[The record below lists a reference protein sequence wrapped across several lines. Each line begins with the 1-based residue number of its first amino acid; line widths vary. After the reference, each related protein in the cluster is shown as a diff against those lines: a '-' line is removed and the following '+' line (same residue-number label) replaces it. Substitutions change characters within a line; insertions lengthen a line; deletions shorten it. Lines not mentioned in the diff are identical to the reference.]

1 MQGKLRTAII
11 LAAGL
16 IAVTYSN
23 IGLNLIS
30 PAIAK
35 TTAEPAPA
43 TTDGDLL
50 TQAQA
55 IFGKLPASM
64 LGSEHD
70 TPAMIA
76 LGKQLYFEK
85 AISINKTQSCNSCHP
100 LDNKGAGADHLK
112 TGKGAKGKSGDR
124 NDPSTLNAGFQIAQF
139 WDGRA
144 ATLEDQAKG
153 PPLNPIE
160 MGMANGNAVAKR
172 LKQIG
177 HYPADFKKAFP
188 GQKNPVTFDNFAKAV
203 AAFERTLISR
213 GRLDRFIDG
222 DKQALNEQ
230 EMEGM
235 RTFIKIGCVQ
245 CHNGPNLGGTT
256 YQKLGMFHAYSNL
269 KDVGRFKITHVESDK
284 YFFKVA
290 SLRNVTLTAP
300 YFHDGEV
307 NSLAEA
313 VDKMAYMQ
321 LDKKLTDQEIKN
333 ILRFLTTLA
342 DEKIT
347 SASLLKTSADTTVW
361 VPPLTKDI
369 PQGEAGDLVR

>member
-1 MQGKLRTAII
+1 MQRKLRTSII

-16 IAVTYSN
+16 VAVTYSN
-23 IGLNLIS
+23 IGPNLIS
-30 PAIAK
+30 PAIAES
-35 TTAEPAPA
+35 TAAPAPA

-50 TQAQA
+50 TQAQS

-64 LGSEHD
+64 PGSERD

-76 LGKQLYFEK
+76 LGKKLYFEK

-100 LDNKGAGADHLK
+100 LDSKSAGADHLK
-112 TGKGAKGKSGDR
+112 TGKGAEGKSGDR
-124 NDPSTLNAGFQIAQF
+124 NDPSTMNAGYQIAQF

-160 MGMANGNAVAKR
+160 MGMANGEAVAKR
-172 LKQIG
+172 LKETG

-188 GQKNPVTFDNFAKAV
+188 DQKDPVTFDNFAKAV

-213 GRLDRFIDG
+213 GRLDRFIGG
-222 DKQALNEQ
+222 DKQALTPQ
-230 EMEGM
+230 EMDGM
-235 RTFIKIGCVQ
+235 RTFIKVGCVQ

-256 YQKLGMFHAYSNL
+256 YQKLGVFHPYPNRD
-269 KDVGRFKITHVESDK
+269 DVGRFKVTNLEGDK
-284 YFFKVA
+284 YTFKVA

-307 NSLAEA
+307 SNLPEA
-313 VDKMAYMQ
+313 VKQMAFMQ
-321 LDKKLTDQEIKN
+321 LDKKLKDEEINN
-333 ILRFLTTLA
+333 ILQFLSTLA
-342 DEKIT
+342 DEKLT
-347 SASLLKTSADTTVW
+347 TAPPMTTTV
-361 VPPLTKDI
+361 PRK
-369 PQGEAGDLVR
+369 